1 LIEYARARQIDLTV
15 YAPPIANDNKKATT
29 LVAWSALIASWEPV
43 PDFGYVAVDAEHYL
57 DSPIGVI
64 QYDIGAPS
72 KAYTPRQVINWVANT
87 EGVSHF
93 NFHDKKDPVHRRL
106 LASFEKDGVMM
117 PDSEVRKVLRQIGV
131 WTLHAIDHVVPS
143 EPPLIFGK
151 SV

>member
-1 LIEYARARQIDLTV
+1 M
-15 YAPPIANDNKKATT
+15 YAPPIPNSNKKATT

-93 NFHDKKDPVHRRL
+93 NFHDNKDPVHRRL
-106 LASFEKDGVMM
+106 LASFEKDGVMIS
-117 PDSEVRKVLRQIGV
+117 DSELRKVLRQIGV

-151 SV
+151 SVNGA